1 MAAVPLPP
9 NLTTP
14 SRTRG
19 NGAIMPNL
27 KVETF
32 KISDLST
39 YHKNPRR
46 GDVDAIAE
54 SLKARGQ
61 YRPIVVNIGT
71 HASHDYEIL
80 AGNHTYLAAKKLG
93 WKTIQATTVDVD
105 DDQAAQ
111 IVLADNRLA
120 DLGGYDDETLSALL
134 SDVSSLDGL
143 GWSQDDVDELAA
155 ALEPERDDSEVE
167 DVEVPDDAPQRVK
180 RGEIWVLGE
189 HRLMCGDSTKPED
202 MRKLLGGGEEA
213 DLWLTD
219 PPYNVA
225 IVGKTKKHLT
235 IENDSWAN
243 DDEFVEFLRK
253 AFVTALDVLK
263 PGCAFYV
270 WFAQTQAENFLAAAD
285 KAGMTIRQTL
295 IWAKS
300 TFSLGRQDY
309 QWKHEPCLYGW
320 KDGASHRWFSDR
332 KQTTVLEFEKPAR
345 NAEHPTMKPVPLMAY
360 EIRNSSRV
368 GDTVLDSFGGSGST
382 LMACEQTGRKCVTME
397 LDPHYCDVILK
408 RWEDYTGQKAERISE

>member
-1 MAAVPLPP
+1 
-9 NLTTP
+9 
-14 SRTRG
+14 
-19 NGAIMPNL
+19 MPNL

-71 HASHDYEIL
+71 HASHDYEVL

-202 MRKLLGGGEEA
+202 MRKLLGGG
-213 DLWLTD
+213 
-219 PPYNVA
+219 
-225 IVGKTKKHLT
+225 
-235 IENDSWAN
+235 
-243 DDEFVEFLRK
+243 
-253 AFVTALDVLK
+253 
-263 PGCAFYV
+263 
-270 WFAQTQAENFLAAAD
+270 
-285 KAGMTIRQTL
+285 
-295 IWAKS
+295 
-300 TFSLGRQDY
+300 GR
-309 QWKHEPCLYGW
+309 PICG
-320 KDGASHRWFSDR
+320 
-332 KQTTVLEFEKPAR
+332 
-345 NAEHPTMKPVPLMAY
+345 
-360 EIRNSSRV
+360 
-368 GDTVLDSFGGSGST
+368 
-382 LMACEQTGRKCVTME
+382 
-397 LDPHYCDVILK
+397 
-408 RWEDYTGQKAERISE
+408 

>member
-1 MAAVPLPP
+1 
-9 NLTTP
+9 
-14 SRTRG
+14 
-19 NGAIMPNL
+19 MPNL

-202 MRKLLGGGEEA
+202 MRKLLGGGEA

-235 IENDSWAN
+235 IENDSYAN

>member
-202 MRKLLGGGEEA
+202 MRKLLGGGEA

>member
-1 MAAVPLPP
+1 
-9 NLTTP
+9 
-14 SRTRG
+14 
-19 NGAIMPNL
+19 MPDL

-32 KISDLST
+32 DLSDLNT

-54 SLKARGQ
+54 SLRKRGQ
-61 YRPIVVNIGT
+61 YRPIVVNIGS

-143 GWSQDDVDELAA
+143 GWSQDDVDALAA
-155 ALEPERDDSEVE
+155 ALEPELDDSEVE

-180 RGEIWVLGE
+180 RGEIWILGE

-202 MRKLLGGGEEA
+202 MQKLLGGGAA

-235 IENDSWAN
+235 IENDSWAD

-263 PGCAFYV
+263 PGCAFYI
-270 WFAQTQAENFLAAAD
+270 WFAQTQAENFLAATD

-332 KQTTVLEFEKPAR
+332 KQTTVLEFDKPAR

-408 RWEDYTGQKAERISE
+408 RWEDYTGNKAERVSE

>member
-1 MAAVPLPP
+1 
-9 NLTTP
+9 
-14 SRTRG
+14 
-19 NGAIMPNL
+19 MPNL

-202 MRKLLGGGEEA
+202 MRKLLGGGGEA

>member
-1 MAAVPLPP
+1 M
-9 NLTTP
+9 
-14 SRTRG
+14 
-19 NGAIMPNL
+19 
-27 KVETF
+27 
-32 KISDLST
+32 
-39 YHKNPRR
+39 
-46 GDVDAIAE
+46 DAIAE
-54 SLKARGQ
+54 SLRKRGQ
-61 YRPIVVNIGT
+61 YRPIVVNIGS

-143 GWSQDDVDELAA
+143 GWSQDDVDALAA

-180 RGEIWVLGE
+180 RGEIWILGE

-202 MRKLLGGGEEA
+202 MQKLLGGGAA

-235 IENDSWAN
+235 IENDSWAD

-263 PGCAFYV
+263 PGCAFYI
-270 WFAQTQAENFLAAAD
+270 WFAQTQAENFLAATD

-332 KQTTVLEFEKPAR
+332 KQTTVLEFDKPAR

-408 RWEDYTGQKAERISE
+408 RWEDYTGNKAERVSE